1 MYVLILG
8 SFLCMTQSRVVPSA
22 FDFYFWSNERGIF
35 FQPSLLSLNC
45 KLSCW
50 KPTLS
55 FLKNCSQLYFL
66 FWELTFSI
74 SLVSDFFLFFYIYF
88 CFGFFAKEKT
98 KLDFLFHGERKNMGT
113 HLFPL
118 IEIKLSS
125 RMVSLS
131 QLSSQNRWKGKEI
144 IRFYFT
150 IQ

>member
-1 MYVLILG
+1 M
-8 SFLCMTQSRVVPSA
+8 
-22 FDFYFWSNERGIF
+22 
-35 FQPSLLSLNC
+35 
-45 KLSCW
+45 
-50 KPTLS
+50 
-55 FLKNCSQLYFL
+55 
-66 FWELTFSI
+66 
-74 SLVSDFFLFFYIYF
+74 SDFSFSFTFIFVLV
-88 CFGFFAKEKT
+88 FFAKEKT